1 MFLQD
6 FMTWQPNFFFY
17 MKEILKKRILYL
29 GHFKVTQIS
38 HSVFTCVHSYWRY
51 FNSPC
56 LSTFYV
62 IYFLYFWQPV
72 SYFLSALT
80 NANYFISLPDVLLIS
95 SISPSFRIDE
105 RYMIFFKFKLV
116 LGAIVLKLH
125 KKQETFFIICIHS
138 F

>member
-1 MFLQD
+1 MDPCHLDMLIYLQVK
-6 FMTWQPNFFFY
+6 MYLANRLLV
-17 MKEILKKRILYL
+17 EICFCKISWLGSPISSFIWKRFKKKKRILYL

-105 RYMIFFKFKLV
+105 RYMIFF
-116 LGAIVLKLH
+116 
-125 KKQETFFIICIHS
+125 
-138 F
+138 